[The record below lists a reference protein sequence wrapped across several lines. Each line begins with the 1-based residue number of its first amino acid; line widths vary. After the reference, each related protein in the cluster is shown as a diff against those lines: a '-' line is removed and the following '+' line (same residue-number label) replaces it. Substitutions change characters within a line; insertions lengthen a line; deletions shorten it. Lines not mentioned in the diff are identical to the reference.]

1 MKRKLLFTSIIV
13 ALIGLPQVRGQS
25 IWPSTLNATGGSA
38 TLGGRT
44 YEWSIGEMTLVS
56 TAATSSIVVTQGL
69 LQPEHGVTA
78 VEDRNILKF
87 LTVFP
92 NPANNTINYTF
103 NSPQKAVIGLR
114 LMDMSGKV
122 IQEKSNDVKTGMN
135 TGQLDI
141 SSLAAATYLL
151 QVDLTSDETLIE
163 TTAYKIQKLQ

>member
-1 MKRKLLFTSIIV
+1 M
-13 ALIGLPQVRGQS
+13 IGLPQVRGQS

-78 VEDRNILKF
+78 VEDRNMLKF

-151 QVDLTSDETLIE
+151 QVDLKSDETLIE

>member
-1 MKRKLLFTSIIV
+1 MVV

-25 IWPSTLNATGGSA
+25 IWPSTLNASGGSA
-38 TLGGRT
+38 VLGGRT
-44 YEWSIGEMTLVS
+44 YEWSIGEMTLVN
-56 TAATSSIVVTQGL
+56 TAITSSIVVTQGL
-69 LQPEHGVTA
+69 LQPERGVTA
-78 VEDRNILKF
+78 VDDRNILKY
-87 LTVFP
+87 LSVFP

-103 NSPQKAVIGLR
+103 NSPQQGVIGLR

-151 QVDLTSDETLIE
+151 QVNLSSGETIIE